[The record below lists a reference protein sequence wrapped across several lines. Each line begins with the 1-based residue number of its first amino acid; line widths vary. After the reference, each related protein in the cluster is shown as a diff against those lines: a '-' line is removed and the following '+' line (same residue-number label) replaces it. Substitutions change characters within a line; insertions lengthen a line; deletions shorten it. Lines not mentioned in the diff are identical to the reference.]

1 MCMQLTKIKI
11 KNYRLLVNAE
21 LEVDPKTTL
30 IVGRNNT
37 AKTSCFSCIENV
49 LKKETISL
57 MTIRYQ
63 SEIISIPKLHCLW
76 RKSSRMKNFVNKSK
90 LLP

>member
-1 MCMQLTKIKI
+1 MQLTKIKI

-37 AKTSCFSCIENV
+37 AKTSCFSTVKFLVRSTRKTGIYNPHIRWRAAD
-49 LKKETISL
+49 ETA
-57 MTIRYQ
+57 R
-63 SEIISIPKLHCLW
+63 
-76 RKSSRMKNFVNKSK
+76 RFVC
-90 LLP
+90 